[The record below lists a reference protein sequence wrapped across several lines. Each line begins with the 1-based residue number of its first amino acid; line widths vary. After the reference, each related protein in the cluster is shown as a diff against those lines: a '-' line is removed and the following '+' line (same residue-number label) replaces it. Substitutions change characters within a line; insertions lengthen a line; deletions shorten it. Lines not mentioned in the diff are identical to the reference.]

1 MLENC
6 MSRPI
11 VDQTK
16 SQPTPPEM
24 SSLDDEI
31 RNILCAVE
39 TETVPD
45 RLLQLAM
52 ELQDALV
59 QRRERQSPN

>member
-1 MLENC
+1 

-11 VDQTK
+11 ADLTE
-16 SQPTPPEM
+16 SQSTPPEL

-31 RNILCAVE
+31 RNILRAVE
-39 TETVPD
+39 AETVPD

-59 QRRERQSPN
+59 QRRQRQSPN